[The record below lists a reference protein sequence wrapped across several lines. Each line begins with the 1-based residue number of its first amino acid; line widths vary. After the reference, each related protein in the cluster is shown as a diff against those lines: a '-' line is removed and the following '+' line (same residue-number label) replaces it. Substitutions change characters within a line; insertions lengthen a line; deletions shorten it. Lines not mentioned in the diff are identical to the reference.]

1 MKPEWNK
8 KYTTIAVYSFLVLIG
23 VATFILAVTHLS
35 DIKAIVTN
43 IIDVVAPLVGGI
55 IVAYLLNPLLNLFDK
70 KLFKKIGLKKNKTK
84 LKRGLSIVCTYLI
97 VIIAV
102 SAFAMLFIPELISSY
117 HTLVDKY
124 GSIEKIN
131 AVIDSVVS
139 NNKFLSDNYDKI
151 IKILNIEEGGIIDKV
166 LHLFSS
172 LVPSVITAISS
183 IANGVYIAALSLIFS
198 VYVLCYKETLIAT
211 IKKICIAI
219 FNKKHFDSVVMVL
232 KTTDDNIGKYVRGK
246 LLGSMMVGIVSYIA
260 YTVFGFN
267 FAPVLAVIAG
277 VTNMIPYF
285 GPFLGAIPAG
295 IIVLI
300 AQPEKLILLI
310 IIILVLQQI
319 DGNILDPL
327 IVGNHIGLAPVWTMM
342 ATIVFGGF
350 FGIPGMFLG
359 VPVFATIYTF
369 VRIKINS
376 MLEAKNL
383 PVATS
388 MYYPEAE
395 LSNIDNSNS
404 DENLNEASPKKQKTS
419 NNKKGNKK

>member
-8 KYTTIAVYSFLVLIG
+8 KYTTIAVYAFLVLIG
-23 VATFILAVTHLS
+23 VATFVLAVTHLS
-35 DIKAIVTN
+35 QIKSIITD
-43 IIDVVAPLVGGI
+43 IIDIVAPLAGGVV
-55 IVAYLLNPLLNLFDK
+55 VAYLLNPLLNLFDK
-70 KLFKKIGLKKNKTK
+70 KLFKKIGMKKKKTK
-84 LKRGLSIVCTYLI
+84 LRRGLSILCTYLI
-97 VIIAV
+97 VVIALT
-102 SAFAMLFIPELISSY
+102 AFAMLFIPELVSSY

-131 AVIDSVVS
+131 AVIENVVS
-139 NNKFLSDNYDKI
+139 SNEFLSNNYDKI
-151 IKILNIEEGGIIDKV
+151 MELLNIEEGGIVDKA
-166 LHLFSS
+166 LELLSAI
-172 LVPSVITAISS
+172 VPSIITAITS
-183 IANGVYIAALSLIFS
+183 IANGVYIAALSVIFS
-198 VYVLCYKETLIAT
+198 IYVLCYRETLLAT
-211 IKKICIAI
+211 IKKICTALL
-219 FNKKHFDSVVMVL
+219 NKKHFDGITSVL

-260 YTVFGFN
+260 YLLFGFD

-285 GPFLGAIPAG
+285 GPFIGGIPAG

-300 AQPEKLILLI
+300 TQPEKLLLLI

-369 VRIKINS
+369 VRLKINS
-376 MLEAKNL
+376 ILEAKNL

-388 MYYPEAE
+388 MYYPDAQAENTGSIENTNTDNEKKEGDEESEA
-395 LSNIDNSNS
+395 
-404 DENLNEASPKKQKTS
+404 
-419 NNKKGNKK
+419 